1 MGKFRYENMNGVST
15 SKSFA
20 ELRQWRKERSAKRKD
35 LSYVVPHCPDA
46 SVEWLQENKSR
57 TAVTW
62 IGHATF
68 LVQMNGVNLLTDP
81 VWAEKMGF
89 EKRLAP
95 PGIALEKLPTI
106 DAVLLSHSHYDHM
119 HIASLKALRGR
130 NPGMKLY
137 VPAGLAAPL
146 RRRGFERITELN
158 WWEKTEIEGLEFH
171 FVPAQHW
178 SRRTL
183 TDTNRSHW
191 GGWIIG
197 RSGASK
203 EEEAIYFAGDSGY
216 FPGFKLIG
224 ERFRI
229 GTALMPIGAY
239 EPEWFMGN
247 QHVTPEQA
255 VQAFVDC
262 GAARFVPMH
271 YGAFRL
277 ADDTPREALDRL
289 LAEWERRGLPQ
300 DRLHV
305 LLHGGTLKL

>member
-1 MGKFRYENMNGVST
+1 MGKFRYENMNGVSV
-15 SKSFA
+15 SKSFS
-20 ELRQWRKERSAKRKD
+20 EIRQWRKERSAKRKD
-35 LSYVVPHCPDA
+35 LSFVVPLCPDA
-46 SVEWLQENKSR
+46 SAEWLQENRSR

-81 VWAEKMGF
+81 VWAERMGF
-89 EKRLAP
+89 AKRLAP
-95 PGIALEKLPTI
+95 PGIALEKLPAI

-119 HIASLKALRGR
+119 HIASLKALHRR

-146 RRRGFERITELN
+146 RRRGFARMTELN
-158 WWEKTEIEGLEFH
+158 WWEKTELAGLELH

-191 GGWIIG
+191 GGWIIQ
-197 RSGASK
+197 RSGASQ

-224 ERFRI
+224 ERYRI

-239 EPEWFMGN
+239 EPEWFMGK

-262 GAARFVPMH
+262 GAERFVPMH

-289 LAEWERRGLPQ
+289 LAEWQRRGLPP
-300 DRLHV
+300 DKLHV